1 MKRAHLLT
9 PALVSCA
16 ILSFA
21 LHSSAQRGQP
31 PSSPALQ
38 TNVRRSD
45 TGRRIPQRREN
56 FDIRAGHMRTLE
68 TQPGIDTVTG
78 STQARGVRLK
88 RERPS
93 VQMRWSSLTGTPSRI
108 WSFTESIGAPN
119 QGDAATTARR
129 FIREH
134 PDLFQLSEGEVNEL
148 RMARR
153 YRTAHNGLTH
163 MTFQQQVNGR
173 DVFQA
178 QYAVHVTRN
187 GSVVAASGE
196 LIPGVTRAINASSPR
211 LNAAEALRIAAGEVD
226 EQITGPVALR
236 LQPGGPDQRQEFD
249 RAAGFGDHVKAR
261 LVYFPLATNEVRL
274 AWQFILIMLE
284 TPDVYF
290 MIMDAERGSLLYL
303 YNLTCYDEN
312 PLNPHGQVFT
322 KESPRPNLPVTTN
335 APPIVEREDLPF
347 RASPYNGKTI
357 FENSNPHYDW
367 WVGVNADNL
376 ISNNTSAYID
386 RDQQTNQ
393 PDQPRLAAPDGNFSF
408 PVDLT
413 QGPLIEN
420 NQKAAQVNLFY
431 WVNRY
436 HDILYSY
443 GFNEA
448 AGNFQT
454 NNFGLGGI
462 GNDAINAEAQ
472 DGSGTNNANFSTPP
486 DGAPGRV
493 QMYLWNGTPQRDGDF
508 DQGVI
513 IHELT
518 HGLSNRLIGNATGL
532 GMIQSGGMGE
542 GWSDWFGLVL
552 LAQEGDDPAGSY
564 AVGQYVTGNYTRGIR
579 RFPYS
584 TNPEVYPLTYK
595 DVSLLPAVHPMG
607 EIWCNTLWEM
617 RALLIRKYGF
627 QEGQRQSIQ
636 LVVDG
641 MKLTPI
647 VPSYL
652 DARNAILLA
661 DRVNNGGANQCV
673 IWQAFAKRGMGLGS
687 KTLDAS
693 DTAPGETFDNAP
705 YCSDTGIITLDK
717 NNYVTG
723 ETLRLTLGDRNAT
736 GTVAVQINST
746 ATGDVETLLLS
757 PEPAIPGSF
766 SGSVRI
772 AAGRAK
778 SGDGVL
784 HASAD
789 RADQINIT
797 YNDPNGDNGGPAQIN
812 AKALITREKAIFE
825 DDVER
830 GNGGWFPTGLWAMAS
845 VPVIPGASSIVWT
858 DSPGGDYGNRSSS
871 SLTSRPLDLT
881 GLSEV
886 TLAFS
891 HKYDLQNRFD
901 YGLVEFSNDNGS
913 TWQRIAAFTGSQG
926 YFAQARISL
935 RVLDGQPMARIRF
948 RITTDAAQVADGWYI
963 DDIRIVARS
972 NNPAIVPPGS
982 VPVPIITSITPASG
996 LPAGGTLVTINGIG
1010 FTENE
1015 TTSVTFDGI
1024 PALAINVLGDTALH
1038 AITPA
1043 HVAGPSTVRV
1053 INRNGGAAL
1062 AGGFTYYTPGSGGG
1076 APALTTLFPNSGT
1089 FRGGTAVTIL
1099 GSNFIPDTEVTFGG
1113 QRGVVSFINP
1123 GELSVRTPA
1132 AAAAGPVEVAASN
1145 GAARASLDKG
1155 FNYIGG
1161 SPPGVSV
1168 FDLAGGEN
1176 FFARSITNIRW
1187 RSSDDRGVQRHR
1199 ISLMRN
1205 TGAGLQFVS
1214 DIVSSLPGDAQS
1226 FSWAIPANIPSP
1238 LKARIRVVAIDD
1250 EGSETEAFSSND
1262 FNLMRRWE
1270 ESALLPLSFQRLPI
1284 VSDGQFLY
1292 ALGGQ
1297 AGTIVPGL
1305 VYRLDP
1311 SAPTPTWGAPVQQ
1324 MPQALTSSDA
1334 VFLNGRIHVTGGVLA
1349 SGQVS
1354 SNHYAYNIAANN
1366 WSTLA
1371 PAPSLA
1377 HSYALVVDNERGVF
1391 YLTGGSAN
1399 GQTGS
1404 TAVSSYNPGTNSW
1417 SDLTPMNQARFGH
1430 EAALIEGKLYVA
1442 GGNGASG
1449 PVASAEVY
1457 DFNTG
1462 GWSPIAPLNRPRFAA
1477 SSFVAADQGGNPLW
1491 FIVGGQESTGMN
1503 PGSSATDVYDVRNNR
1518 WITLDDSFLPPTL
1531 RSNLGG
1537 AVHGNYFYT
1546 VGGLTPAGGSR
1557 ATERMRLDLLT
1568 PIPADQAPVVAVP
1581 ETQIAMANNE
1591 LRFTVTANDFGS
1603 GAPIALTADGL
1614 PSGAEFTAA
1623 NISNDFARGTF
1634 RWTPT
1639 GAVTGQSFRVSF
1651 MVSDGQLSEAKLVTI
1666 RVVTAGPLTA
1676 VNAADFRSGAI
1687 APGSIA
1693 TAFGTD
1699 LALRVENAL
1708 ELPLPFELAGT
1719 TLTVNGLASPL
1730 LFASQAQV
1738 NFIVPESI
1746 EVGTATIIV
1755 SNPAGNFALGR
1766 VQIAPS
1772 SPALFTLDASGR
1784 GDASAVA
1791 TADGITFQRQ
1801 PFDVLVNGRPNV
1813 LVLFCTGIR
1822 RAQAANPGDDNGVAE
1837 AVGVTIDGKPAN
1849 VLYAGAQGDLGG
1861 LDQINVEIPSSLD
1874 GGGQRRVEVVV
1885 TVNGVTANLVTI
1897 QLK

>member
-1 MKRAHLLT
+1 MKRAHLLI

-16 ILSFA
+16 ILSFV
-21 LHSSAQRGQP
+21 LHTSAQRGQP
-31 PSSPALQ
+31 PSSPAPQ
-38 TNVRRSD
+38 TNVRQSD
-45 TGRRIPQRREN
+45 PGRRIPQRREN
-56 FDIRAGHMRTLE
+56 FDIRAGHKRALE
-68 TQPGIDTVTG
+68 TQPEIET
-78 STQARGVRLK
+78 SSISRQAREFRLK
-88 RERPS
+88 RQRPS
-93 VQMRWSSLTGTPSRI
+93 VQMRWSSLTGTASRI
-108 WSFTESIGAPN
+108 WSFTESIGAPT

-129 FIREH
+129 FIKDN
-134 PDLFQLSEGEVNEL
+134 PDLFKMSDGEVDEL
-148 RMARR
+148 RMTRR

-178 QYAVHVTRN
+178 EYAVHVARN

-196 LIPGVTRAINASSPR
+196 LIPEVTRAVNASSPR
-211 LNAAEALRIAAGEVD
+211 LTAAEALRIAAGEVD
-226 EQITGPVALR
+226 EQITGPVVLR
-236 LQPGGPDQRQEFD
+236 VQPGGPDQRQEFD
-249 RAAGFGDHVKAR
+249 RAAGFGDHVKAG

-274 AWQFILIMLE
+274 AWQFILTMLE
-284 TPDVYF
+284 TPDIYF
-290 MIMDAERGSLLYL
+290 MIIDAERGSLLYL

-312 PLNPHGQVFT
+312 PLNPHGQVYT
-322 KESPRPNLPVTTN
+322 RESPRPNLPVTTDT
-335 APPIVEREDLPF
+335 PPVVEREDLPF
-347 RASPYNGKTI
+347 HATPFNGTTI
-357 FENSNPHYDW
+357 FEVTNPHYDW
-367 WVGVNADNL
+367 WAGVNAENL
-376 ISNNTSAYID
+376 ISNNASTYLD
-386 RDQQTNQ
+386 RDQQPNQ

-413 QGPLIEN
+413 QAPLLEN

-436 HDILYSY
+436 HDILYSF

-454 NNFGLGGI
+454 NNFGLGGN

-472 DGSGTNNANFSTPP
+472 DGGGINNANFSTPP

-493 QMYLWNGTPQRDGDF
+493 QMFLWSGTPQRDGDF

-532 GMIQSGGMGE
+532 GMLQSGGMGE

-552 LAQEGDDPAGSY
+552 LAQEGDDLAGSY
-564 AVGQYVTGNYTRGIR
+564 AVGQYVTGNYSRGVR

-584 TNPEVYPLTYK
+584 TNPEVFPLTFK
-595 DVSLLPAVHPMG
+595 DISLIPAVHPMG

-617 RALLIRKYGF
+617 RALLIQKYGF

-661 DRVNNGGANQCV
+661 DRVNNGGVNQCV
-673 IWQAFAKRGMGLGS
+673 IWQAFAKHGMGPGS

-693 DTAPGETFDNAP
+693 DIAPSETFDNAP
-705 YCSDTGIITLDK
+705 YCSGTGIITLDK
-717 NNYVTG
+717 SNYVTG

-736 GTVAVQINST
+736 GTVAVQINSS
-746 ATGDVETLLLS
+746 ATGDAETLLLS

-766 SGSVRI
+766 VGSVRI
-772 AAGRAK
+772 AAGRANR
-778 SGDGVL
+778 GDGVL
-784 HASAD
+784 HGSAY
-789 RADQINIT
+789 RADEINIT
-797 YNDPNGDNGGPAQIN
+797 YNDPNSDNGGPAQIN
-812 AKALITREKAIFE
+812 VKAFITREKAVFD

-830 GNGGWFPTGLWAMAS
+830 GNRGWFPTGSWAIAS
-845 VPVIPGASSIVWT
+845 VPVIPGASSNVWT
-858 DSPGGDYGNRSSS
+858 DSPGGNYGDRSSS
-871 SLTSRPLDLT
+871 SLTSALLDFT
-881 GLSEV
+881 GLGEV

-891 HKYDLQNRFD
+891 HKYELENRFD

-913 TWQRIAAFTGSQG
+913 TWQRIAAFTGSQVH
-926 YFAQARISL
+926 FAQARISL
-935 RVLDGQPMARIRF
+935 RVLDGQSMARIRF
-948 RITTDAAQVADGWYI
+948 RITTDAAEVADGWYI
-963 DDIRIVARS
+963 DDIRITARS
-972 NNPAIVPPGS
+972 NNPAITPPGS
-982 VPVPIITSITPASG
+982 ASVPIITGISPASG
-996 LPAGGTLVTINGIG
+996 PPAGGTLITIYGIS

-1024 PALAINVLGDTALH
+1024 PALAINVLGGTAIH

-1043 HVAGPSTVRV
+1043 HGAGPSTVRV
-1053 INRNGGAAL
+1053 INRNGAAAL
-1062 AGGFTYYTPGSGGG
+1062 AGGFTYHTPGSGGG

-1089 FRGGTAVTIL
+1089 VRGGTAVTIL
-1099 GSNFIPDTEVTFGG
+1099 GSNFIPDTVVTFGG
-1113 QRGVVSFINP
+1113 QRGEVTFINS

-1132 AAAAGPVEVAASN
+1132 AATGGPVEVAASN
-1145 GAARASLDKG
+1145 GAERALLGNG
-1155 FNYIGG
+1155 FNYIAG
-1161 SPPGVSV
+1161 SPPALSV
-1168 FDLAGGEN
+1168 FDPAGGEDL
-1176 FFARSITNIRW
+1176 FARGIINIKW
-1187 RSSDDRGVQRHR
+1187 RSSDDRAVQRHR
-1199 ISLMRN
+1199 ISLMQN

-1214 DIVSSLPGDAQS
+1214 DIANSLPGDAQS
-1226 FSWAIPANIPSP
+1226 FSWVIPASIQSP
-1238 LKARIRVVAIDD
+1238 MQARIRVTAIDD

-1262 FNLMRRWE
+1262 FNLMQRWE
-1270 ESALLPLSFQRLPI
+1270 SSALLQLPFHRLPI

-1292 ALGGQ
+1292 AVGGQ
-1297 AGTIVPGL
+1297 LSTIVSGV

-1311 SAPTPTWGAPVQQ
+1311 SAPTPAWTPIQQ
-1324 MPQALTSSDA
+1324 MPQGLTSSDA
-1334 VFLNGRIHVTGGVLA
+1334 VFLNGRVHIPGGVPS
-1349 SGQVS
+1349 SGQVT

-1371 PAPSLA
+1371 PSPSLA
-1377 HSYALVVDNERGVF
+1377 HSYALAVDNERGVF

-1399 GQTGS
+1399 GQAGS
-1404 TAVSSYNPGTNSW
+1404 ATVSSYNPGTNSW

-1442 GGNGASG
+1442 GGNGAG
-1449 PVASAEVY
+1449 GLLTSAEVY

-1462 GWSPIAPLNRPRFAA
+1462 QWSAITPLNRPRLGA
-1477 SSFVAADQGGNPLW
+1477 SSFVGADPGGNPLW
-1491 FIVGGQESTGMN
+1491 FIVGGQESIGTN
-1503 PGSSATDVYDVRNNR
+1503 PVLSATDVYDVRNNR
-1518 WITLDDSFLPPTL
+1518 WITLDDSFLPLTL
-1531 RSNLGG
+1531 RTNLGG
-1537 AVHGNYFYT
+1537 AVLGNYFYA
-1546 VGGLTPAGGSR
+1546 VGGSILGTGTR
-1557 ATERMRLDLLT
+1557 VTERMRLDLLT

-1581 ETQIAMANNE
+1581 ETQIAVPDNE

-1623 NISNDFARGTF
+1623 NISKDIARGTF
-1634 RWTPT
+1634 RWVPT
-1639 GAVTGQSFRVSF
+1639 GAVTGQTFRVSF
-1651 MVSDGQLSEAKLVTI
+1651 TVSDGQLSDTKLVTI

-1676 VNAADFRSGAI
+1676 VNAADFRPGPI

-1719 TLTVNGLASPL
+1719 SLTVNGVIAPL
-1730 LFASQAQV
+1730 LFASQTQV

-1746 EVGTATIIV
+1746 EIGNATIII

-1772 SPALFTLDASGR
+1772 SPALFTIDASGR
-1784 GDASAVA
+1784 GDATAVA
-1791 TADGITFQRQ
+1791 TADGITFQSQ
-1801 PFDVLVNGRPNV
+1801 PFDVLVNGRPNI

-1837 AVGVTIDGKPAN
+1837 AVSVTIDGKPAN
-1849 VLYAGAQGDLGG
+1849 VLYAGAQGDLDG

-1874 GGGQRRVEVVV
+1874 GGGLRRVEVVV

-1897 QLK
+1897 QIK